1 MSIQSK
7 YIAPKFQKKTNPKV
21 GLLALSTDLTIENDF
36 NTICHK
42 LPFDL
47 FINRIH
53 NENPLTKENLLK
65 MHNQIES
72 VTEKILPGQKI
83 NTIAYG
89 CTSGTIAI
97 GEEKVKEKVQLA
109 KPGCYVT
116 TPITS
121 ALKAFKE
128 MNLKKMAD
136 DIPKVTEDILP
147 DQKLDCVAY
156 GCTSGTIAAGY
167 QSIYEKVNLAK
178 PNTKVTTPITSAINA
193 LKNLNIKKLSIF
205 TPYTNE
211 INQSVI
217 NYFKNENIEIDEL
230 TYFDIA
236 SDLDIGKVDPQHLF
250 DTLVKIDLSKS
261 DALFVSCTALP
272 VLSIISELEKKI
284 NKVVLSS
291 NQTLIWDTLKEIN
304 FKNKI
309 EGFGQLFNS

>member
-1 MSIQSK
+1 MKLTKIEPK
-7 YIAPKFQKKTNPKV
+7 YVKKHNPRV
-21 GLLALSTDLTIENDF
+21 GLITLASDFRIEKDF
-36 NTICHK
+36 NNVIYGK
-42 LPFDL
+42 DIDL
-47 FINRIH
+47 YCNRIQCY
-53 NENPLTKENLLK
+53 NPLTNE
-65 MHNQIES
+65 
-72 VTEKILPGQKI
+72 T
-83 NTIAYG
+83 
-89 CTSGTIAI
+89 
-97 GEEKVKEKVQLA
+97 
-109 KPGCYVT
+109 
-116 TPITS
+116 
-121 ALKAFKE
+121 
-128 MNLKKMAD
+128 LKKMAD

-167 QSIYEKVNLAK
+167 QSIYEKVNSAK

-193 LKNLNIKKLSIF
+193 LKSLNIKKLSIF